1 MFIRC
6 EKIVVSKLSWVFSLL
21 LMLPMRTFA
30 QTGGLQ
36 RAEGALQTL
45 LDNLYII
52 LPIAAI
58 IVGVVIGKIMYKL
71 YIILPIAA
79 IIVGVVIAVLYAAEV
94 MRKDDAV
101 RWMIG
106 VVLAGSAAEIVAL
119 LWR

>member
-1 MFIRC
+1 MFIGC
-6 EKIVVSKLSWVFSLL
+6 KKSVASKFSWVFSLL
-21 LMLPMRTFA
+21 LLLPARVFA

-45 LDNLYII
+45 LDN
-52 LPIAAI
+52 
-58 IVGVVIGKIMYKL
+58 L

>member
-6 EKIVVSKLSWVFSLL
+6 EKNVVSRLSWVFSLL

-45 LDNLYII
+45 LDN
-52 LPIAAI
+52 
-58 IVGVVIGKIMYKL
+58 L